1 VSAFHPHLVARRLQ
15 IATFVVWGSLAML
28 VVAFFRAQIL
38 EHGKFQ
44 LQSETNRLRPIP
56 LPAPRGIITDRN
68 GKILAENVPGYT
80 VALLPADE
88 ASMRATLQRM
98 APIVRL
104 DSLGIAR
111 VLQRRRRAPYVP
123 AMVLS
128 DAKFDVVSQLEERR
142 LLIPGLLIQPEP
154 KRYYPDSGI
163 VAHLVG
169 DIGEVT
175 EAERAQRRSALV
187 RLGGLVG
194 KDGLERQY
202 DDTLRGS
209 DGLRF
214 VEVSALGHVVRE
226 AGAAPNLAPVPGA
239 PLHTTIDLELQRYI
253 ARIFPAGHRGAVL
266 AMNPNTGEILA
277 LYSAP
282 GFDPNAFVRG
292 VDPDYWRHLNE
303 NEAQPLFNRAIQAR
317 YPPGSTWKLLI
328 ASMALKRGLVT
339 FNSTMPIP
347 CRGGLQY
354 GNRYFRCWN
363 AQGHGSLTLTDA
375 IAQSCDVYF
384 YQLGLKIG
392 LTSLLEDANAW
403 GLHAITGIDL
413 PGEIRPELPSGA
425 DYYDRLYG
433 PRRWTAAVTL
443 NLAIGQGENAQTL
456 VNMVRFYQML
466 ASDGRERTPYVV
478 RPSSEPGVSLGLTP
492 AQIGGLREAM
502 ISVVR
507 SGTARG
513 SATRFSTV
521 TLAGKTGTAQNP
533 HGPAHGWF
541 IGFAPAANPEIVV
554 GAIVEFAREGPYVAP
569 LVARVIARYLGA
581 DSTEASN
588 LRLTLPADSAPHP
601 MQLMGVPDST
611 PADTMQAAPP
621 APGPAPVPIPSPL
634 DTDEIPVPRAR

>member
-1 VSAFHPHLVARRLQ
+1 
-15 IATFVVWGSLAML
+15 
-28 VVAFFRAQIL
+28 
-38 EHGKFQ
+38 
-44 LQSETNRLRPIP
+44 
-56 LPAPRGIITDRN
+56 
-68 GKILAENVPGYT
+68 
-80 VALLPADE
+80 
-88 ASMRATLQRM
+88 
-98 APIVRL
+98 
-104 DSLGIAR
+104 
-111 VLQRRRRAPYVP
+111 
-123 AMVLS
+123 
-128 DAKFDVVSQLEERR
+128 
-142 LLIPGLLIQPEP
+142 
-154 KRYYPDSGI
+154 
-163 VAHLVG
+163 
-169 DIGEVT
+169 
-175 EAERAQRRSALV
+175 
-187 RLGGLVG
+187 
-194 KDGLERQY
+194 
-202 DDTLRGS
+202 
-209 DGLRF
+209 
-214 VEVSALGHVVRE
+214 
-226 AGAAPNLAPVPGA
+226 
-239 PLHTTIDLELQRYI
+239 
-253 ARIFPAGHRGAVL
+253 
-266 AMNPNTGEILA
+266 
-277 LYSAP
+277 
-282 GFDPNAFVRG
+282 
-292 VDPDYWRHLNE
+292 
-303 NEAQPLFNRAIQAR
+303 
-317 YPPGSTWKLLI
+317 
-328 ASMALKRGLVT
+328 MALKRGLVT

-363 AQGHGSLTLTDA
+363 AQGHGSLTLTEA

-413 PGEIRPELPSGA
+413 PGEMRPELPSGA

-478 RPSSEPGVSLGLTP
+478 RPTSEPSVSLGLTP
-492 AQIGGLREAM
+492 EQISGLREAM

-513 SATRFSTV
+513 SASRLSTV

-541 IGFAPAANPEIVV
+541 IGFAPATNPEIVV

-588 LRLTLPADSAPHP
+588 IRMTLPADSAPHP
-601 MQLMGVPDST
+601 MQLMGEPDST
-611 PADTMQAAPP
+611 PADTMQAAP

-634 DTDEIPVPRAR
+634 DTDEIAPSGNR